1 MAQIVMDT
9 EGNCSCQ
16 VVVVGVGVL
25 VVGVLPGAGGVAVP
39 LLLLECIF
47 IRFRGSCQRPKRR
60 VVSYWQDMWEG
71 PVRGGDR
78 QSCWLG
84 VGDVAQ
90 RLGVLQRLE
99 ELLELQA
106 RDPNPNPTST
116 SNPTSSASFTPSGNT
131 GASVSAAEL
140 QSEERALH
148 HERTTAVTTPA
159 SSSLNSHTGSADRGR
174 SSSFHE
180 VRGLRDFDMRPTAD
194 EASGG
199 GGGSSGG
206 GGGGSNTVL
215 QRLLQEQMRYGE
227 SRNYLALQQQHQ
239 QQHQQHQ
246 QQQQQHQHQQHQ
258 HQHHQQQQSQ
268 QGSMGGYP
276 PGSGGPADE
285 HSMVP
290 HIARQEPQGQEL
302 QADSGLEKQLGTR
315 GGAGGGSGGA
325 GGGGGG
331 GMGGGGQ
338 GPNPEDLPSYEEAKV
353 QSQYYRG
360 HQPPPPQ
367 QQGQQQCGQQQQQPP
382 PQSQQPQLGA
392 AFYVTGVS
400 GVGLGGSGKV
410 RAEVRTEGRPTVQRV
425 SGAGKVHQD
434 DGLKDLKQ
442 GHVRSLSERLMQLSL
457 ATSGVKAHA
466 PVTSAP
472 LSPQLPPAP
481 GPPGDYYKPA
491 SLGQTHRGPPPD
503 YPFKGVASPPKH
515 QPHQGPQQEPGG
527 GHYYTEPHRPPP
539 QQGRSDMPHVRYQ
552 PPPEYGSFR
561 SSKEGSLHSQRAL
574 HHHSPTSSVTSVG
587 SLSRAQS
594 STLSSLMAAAAAT
607 ANHAPPPPMPHPGD
621 PYSLGPRSPGSHQG
635 DPYGPGGPSHPSLQ
649 RGHGFPSDPYGS
661 APRSQQQHQHQHQY
675 QHQQGPGSGPG
686 PGPGAGPG
694 SGSGQGG
701 HYGHLPYS
709 LQGDPYA
716 MMARAQQMV
725 DMLTEENRMLKQEM
739 ELCTEKVSKLQKLET
754 EIQLVS
760 EAYENLAKSSS
771 KREALEKTMRN
782 KLELEVRRLH
792 DFNRDLRER
801 METANKQLAAKECEG
816 SEENRKTISQLLAQ
830 NKETQ
835 REKEKL
841 EMELSALRST
851 NEDQRRH
858 IEIRDQA
865 LNNAQAKVVKL
876 EEELKKKQVYVEKVE
891 RMQQALAQLQSAC
904 EKREQL
910 EHRLRTRLE
919 RELESLRMQQRQGS
933 SQSAVAPE
941 YNATALMEHL
951 REKEER
957 ILALE
962 ADMTKWEQ
970 KYLEES
976 VMRQFALDAAASVAT
991 QRDTSSTGISH
1002 SPSSSYDT
1010 SVEARIQKEEEE
1022 ILMANR
1028 RCLDMESRIKNLHA
1042 QIIEKDAMIK
1052 VLHQRSRKE
1061 PGGKGDAPSSM
1072 RPSKSLMSI
1081 ANASS
1086 GGGGSGGGSGLLSH
1100 SLGLSG
1106 SPITEEQ
1113 RRDDRSWKG
1122 SLGVLLGPEFRTDSL
1137 RAESISSS
1145 PSPVLP
1151 SSHSKTGSRDSC
1163 TQTDKGQEASK
1174 PSTPALPALPTQSR
1188 ITSPSP
1194 VYIPDRIADVPA
1206 YHSSTLER
1214 RVPVQSLP
1222 QPLIQS
1228 DVDSDMVEI
1237 LI

>member
-1 MAQIVMDT
+1 M
-9 EGNCSCQ
+9 CSRL
-16 VVVVGVGVL
+16 VGWLSEQLG
-25 VVGVLPGAGGVAVP
+25 
-39 LLLLECIF
+39 E
-47 IRFRGSCQRPKRR
+47 
-60 VVSYWQDMWEG
+60 
-71 PVRGGDR
+71 
-78 QSCWLG
+78 WLG
-84 VGDVAQ
+84 IGELVD
-90 RLGVLQRLE
+90 RLCILESLE
-99 ELLELQA
+99 ELVGSSVPGQGQRHEQPVLS
-106 RDPNPNPTST
+106 RDTNYS
-116 SNPTSSASFTPSGNT
+116 
-131 GASVSAAEL
+131 
-140 QSEERALH
+140 
-148 HERTTAVTTPA
+148 
-159 SSSLNSHTGSADRGR
+159 SHTGGVDRGR

-180 VRGLRDFDMRPTAD
+180 VGGLREPDMRAAASVSEETS
-194 EASGG
+194 ASGG
-199 GGGSSGG
+199 SGG
-206 GGGGSNTVL
+206 GHTVL

-227 SRNYLALQQQHQ
+227 GRNYLAMQQQQHQ
-239 QQHQQHQ
+239 QPPQPPAPPQ
-246 QQQQQHQHQQHQ
+246 QQGPL
-258 HQHHQQQQSQ
+258 S
-268 QGSMGGYP
+268 GYP
-276 PGSGGPADE
+276 GGPGDE
-285 HSMVP
+285 HSMIP

-302 QADSGLEKQLGTR
+302 QADSGMEKQLNPRAG
-315 GGAGGGSGGA
+315 GGGSGGA
-325 GGGGGG
+325 GSGGGCIS
-331 GMGGGGQ
+331 
-338 GPNPEDLPSYEEAKV
+338 GPNPEDLPSYEDAKV
-353 QSQYYRG
+353 QSQYFR
-360 HQPPPPQ
+360 
-367 QQGQQQCGQQQQQPP
+367 GQQPQQPP
-382 PQSQQPQLGA
+382 LPTTVGA

-400 GVGLGGSGKV
+400 SPKV
-410 RAEVRTEGRPTVQRV
+410 RPPEGRPTVQRV
-425 SGAGKVHQD
+425 SAGKVHQD

-472 LSPQLPPAP
+472 LSPQLPPP
-481 GPPGDYYKPA
+481 GPPGDYYKPT
-491 SLGQTHRGPPPD
+491 GPQHRGPPPD
-503 YPFKGVASPPKH
+503 YPFKGMPSPAKQQQHHH
-515 QPHQGPQQEPGG
+515 QPQLQEPG
-527 GHYYTEPHRPPP
+527 HYYSEHRAAG
-539 QQGRSDMPHVRYQ
+539 QQGRAEVPHVRYQ

-561 SSKEGSLHSQRAL
+561 KESSGHSQRPI

-594 STLSSLMAAAAAT
+594 STLSGIMAASHPQPSMA
-607 ANHAPPPPMPHPGD
+607 HQGEPPFPM
-621 PYSLGPRSPGSHQG
+621 GPRSPQGPGSHQV
-635 DPYGPGGPSHPSLQ
+635 DPYGPSPNHPPPHQ
-649 RGHGFPSDPYGS
+649 RGHGFPHDPYGS
-661 APRSQQQHQHQHQY
+661 APRGFHMQQHQFHPQGPQP
-675 QHQQGPGSGPG
+675 QPQGPG
-686 PGPGAGPG
+686 
-694 SGSGQGG
+694 Q
-701 HYGHLPYS
+701 HYPHPHS
-709 LQGDPYA
+709 LQGDPYE
-716 MMARAQQMV
+716 MLARARQMV
-725 DMLTEENRMLKQEM
+725 DILTEENRQLKQEM
-739 ELCTEKVSKLQKLET
+739 EACGEKVSKLQKMET

-816 SEENRKTISQLLAQ
+816 TEDNRKTISQLLAQ

-841 EMELSALRST
+841 EMELSTLRST

-891 RMQQALAQLQSAC
+891 RMQQALAQLQAAC

-919 RELESLRMQQRQGS
+919 RELESLRMQQRQGT
-933 SQSAVAPE
+933 SQNSMGPE
-941 YNATALMEHL
+941 YSTTALMEHL

-991 QRDTSSTGISH
+991 QRDTSSTTISH

-1061 PGGKGDAPSSM
+1061 PGTKADGPSAM

-1081 ANASS
+1081 AT
-1086 GGGGSGGGSGLLSH
+1086 GTGSSGLLSH

-1106 SPITEEQ
+1106 SSPITEE
-1113 RRDDRSWKG
+1113 RREDRSWKG
-1122 SLGVLLGPEFRTDSL
+1122 SLGVLLGPEFRGDSL

-1151 SSHSKTGSRDSC
+1151 STPMLAATHSKTGSRDSC
-1163 TQTDKGQEASK
+1163 TQTDKNQEMSK
-1174 PSTPALPALPTQSR
+1174 PSTPALQSVAASNR
-1188 ITSPSP
+1188 ISSPSP
-1194 VYIPDRIADVPA
+1194 VYIPDRIADVPVF
-1206 YHSSTLER
+1206 HSSTLER
-1214 RVPVQSLP
+1214 RAPVQSLP
-1222 QPLIQS
+1222 PQPPPPPTPQQ
-1228 DVDSDMVEI
+1228 DVDSEMVEI